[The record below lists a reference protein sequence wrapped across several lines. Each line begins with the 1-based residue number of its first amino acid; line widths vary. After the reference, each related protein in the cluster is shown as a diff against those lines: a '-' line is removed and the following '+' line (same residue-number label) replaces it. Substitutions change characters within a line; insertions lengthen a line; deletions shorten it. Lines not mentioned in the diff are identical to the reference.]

1 MRKLTVLVDMDDT
14 LEGLLKA
21 WLEYLDRIYHTG
33 IRYED
38 ATKWELGEI
47 LLQLTEKQIYRPL
60 LTNEFWGFVEPIDGA
75 VENMKKLYDDG
86 HDIYVVTA
94 SHYQSLKG
102 KMERVLFKYFPFIDW
117 DHVIITSNKQ
127 LVHGDV
133 LIDDGVH
140 NLIGGSYEK
149 ILMTA
154 PHNRGFDVESCGMTR
169 VNTWD
174 EAYAAVCAIANREK
188 GE

>member
-21 WLEYLDRIYHTG
+21 WLGVLNWKYHTNV
-33 IRYED
+33 RYED
-38 ATKWELGEI
+38 AVVWDIKTLFPA
-47 LLQLTEKQIYRPL
+47 LTEKQIYSPL
-60 LTNEFWGFVEPIDGA
+60 LRNEFWGLVEPINGA
-75 VENMKKLYDDG
+75 VENMQKLHDDG

-94 SHYQSLKG
+94 SHYQSLAG

-117 DHVIITSNKQ
+117 KHVIITSNKH

-140 NLIGGSYEK
+140 NLLGGSYRK
-149 ILMTA
+149 LLMTA
-154 PHNRGFDVESCGMTR
+154 PHNRSFDAEAHGMRR

-174 EAYAAVCAIANREK
+174 EAYAAVCEICES
-188 GE
+188 EE

>member
-21 WLEYLDRIYHTG
+21 WIGELNQVYHTNVK
-33 IRYED
+33 YED
-38 ATKWELGEI
+38 ATEWELSRVFPT
-47 LLQLTEKQIYRPL
+47 LTEKQIYRPL
-60 LTNEFWGFVEPIDGA
+60 LLNEFWGLVRPIDGA
-75 VENMKKLYDDG
+75 VENMRRLYEDG

-94 SHYQSLKG
+94 SHYQSLAG

-117 DHVIITSNKQ
+117 EHVIVTSNKH

-140 NLIGGSYEK
+140 NLLGGSYQK

-154 PHNRGFDVESCGMTR
+154 PHNRSFDAEAHGMRR

-174 EAYAAVCAIANREK
+174 EAYAAVCAIANQDKE
-188 GE
+188 E